1 MYDAILSRF
10 LSVVASMLLF
20 PLPSGINPIRELLPG
35 HRASRKWILIQGIPI
50 LGIQSRISIRPGKAT
65 VGFVPTTLR
74 THFRTSVRGIK
85 GNPYSFMRCT
95 AIWYRMYSTFGY
107 VYFFVRIFWKCIRKS
122 THIRKLLGST
132 YGCFVENVH
141 GQLRTISRRV
151 ENPCVPCVCGD
162 WKAPFDLSST
172 ESLESPH
179 ENMRETSKWKNSIKQ
194 LFDGTFLH
202 SLRKIPLAT
211 RRTLNRGLFVF
222 NADAKTTLQDVMQE

>member
-10 LSVVASMLLF
+10 LSVAASMLLF

-95 AIWYRMYSTFGY
+95 AIWYRMYSAFSY
-107 VYFFVRIFWKCIRKS
+107 IYFFERIFRKCIRKINAYS
-122 THIRKLLGST
+122 EITRFEIR
-132 YGCFVENVH
+132 V
-141 GQLRTISRRV
+141 LRRERSRKAQNDITARRKSV
-151 ENPCVPCVCGD
+151 RPVC
-162 WKAPFDLSST
+162 L
-172 ESLESPH
+172 
-179 ENMRETSKWKNSIKQ
+179 
-194 LFDGTFLH
+194 
-202 SLRKIPLAT
+202 
-211 RRTLNRGLFVF
+211 RGLKGAFRFIV
-222 NADAKTTLQDVMQE
+222 D